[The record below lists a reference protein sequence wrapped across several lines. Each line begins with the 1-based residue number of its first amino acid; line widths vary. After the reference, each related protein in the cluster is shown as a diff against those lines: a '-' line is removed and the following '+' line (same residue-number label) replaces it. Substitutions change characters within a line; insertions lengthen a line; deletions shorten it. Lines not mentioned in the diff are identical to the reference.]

1 MRGNMKKT
9 TVKVTIILLLLIVG
23 VVGVYAFL
31 VGKSKADAT
40 DAALTAVQKVLYRDL
55 SRNYPATPKEVIKY
69 YTEIEK
75 CFYDPKTTDEELTEL
90 GLKAR
95 ELYDSE
101 LLEANDL
108 EYYQIRL
115 KADVQD
121 FQEKK
126 RTITNVAVAPAVNV
140 DMFRE
145 DGYEF
150 ARISCD
156 YNVME
161 GSSSN
166 AVSIVYLLR
175 RDENRLWKIYG
186 WENAENVHVGQDV

>member
-1 MRGNMKKT
+1 MSGSMKKT
-9 TVKVTIILLLLIVG
+9 TTKVTIILLLLLVG

-31 VGKSKADAT
+31 MERSKAEAT
-40 DAALTAVQKVLYRDL
+40 EATLTAVQKVLYRDL

-69 YTEIEK
+69 YTDIEK
-75 CFYDPKTTDEELTEL
+75 CFYDQNTTEEELEQL

-95 ELYDSE
+95 ELYDEEFLAANE
-101 LLEANDL
+101 LDN
-108 EYYQIRL
+108 YQIRL
-115 KADVQD
+115 KADVED
-121 FQEKK
+121 FKDKK
-126 RTITNVAVAPAVNV
+126 RTITNVVVASTVNV
-140 DMFRE
+140 DVFQE
-145 DGYEF
+145 DGYDF

-161 GSSSN
+161 GSVNN

-186 WENAENVHVGQDV
+186 WDNAENVHMNAEQ